1 MSTNVL
7 EKLPPQS
14 LDAEMALIG
23 AMLIEE
29 DAAVKAIELVKEEDF
44 YSKVHQLIFDTIRK
58 LVDVQN
64 QNVDIVTVNDKLK
77 TNPMYID
84 VGGIRYLTS
93 LIDKVK
99 TAANVEDYAN
109 IIKDKSILRQ
119 IVNAGTKMVTDAYSE
134 KTAG

>member
-29 DAAVKAIELVKEEDF
+29 DAAIKAIELVKEEDF
-44 YSKVHQLIFDTIRK
+44 YGKIHQIIFDAIRK
-58 LVDVQN
+58 LVDLQN

-77 TNPMYID
+77 TNPMYAD
-84 VGGIRYLTS
+84 AGGIRYLTS

-119 IVNAGTKMVTDAYSE
+119 IVN
-134 KTAG
+134 